1 MINNKKSNFIFLQ
14 VVFLIYS
21 FSGIIAKKAS
31 QYQFLS
37 YEFIKWYVI
46 ELIII
51 MIYAYLWQ
59 QAIKK
64 SNIVTA
70 YAGKG
75 VVIIWMLIWS
85 VLFFGESIK
94 INNIIG
100 AAIII
105 VGIGLVAMDDK

>member
-1 MINNKKSNFIFLQ
+1 MINYKKNNFIFLQ
-14 VVFLIYS
+14 IIFVIYS
-21 FSGIIAKKAS
+21 FSGIVAKKAS
-31 QYQFLS
+31 QYKLLS
-37 YEFIKWYVI
+37 YDFSKWYFI

-51 MIYAYLWQ
+51 IVYAYLWQ

-64 SNIVTA
+64 CNIVTA

-85 VLFFGESIK
+85 VMFFNESIK
-94 INNIIG
+94 LNSIIG

-105 VGIGLVAMDDK
+105 IGIGLVAIDGK